1 MYNGQLNIMN
11 TEKKCTRCQ
20 QVQTLDNFHSNPKM
34 KSGLNS
40 WCRKCG
46 SEATRI
52 AKAKKKGEEWALLGY
67 NSEIEHFNEALK
79 HYAEVFNCPNLL
91 KHIKNDSK

>member
-1 MYNGQLNIMN
+1 MNNMN
-11 TEKKCTRCQ
+11 TEGKQCTRCK
-20 QVQTLDNFHSNPKM
+20 QVQTLDNFHPNPKM
-34 KSGLNS
+34 ASGLNS